1 MQQWWFDDAFVLKLV
16 IDGVLFTILPLFL
29 RVSLILMNMQIR

>member
-1 MQQWWFDDAFVLKLV
+1 MQQWWCDDAFVLKLV